1 MIGVSLFGGRCSVT
15 LPTFL
20 SRPADYTAGMSR
32 LRVAGIALLALVLL
46 GAGLWLGVTLT
57 RWAGGTST
65 PRTFNTATV
74 LQQVQTLSQLIT
86 VKYVL
91 EKVVV
96 LEVPANNLIGK
107 AVGSQDR
114 VLLLAHG
121 VVKAGIDLE
130 RLKPQDLQ
138 VEGKKIAIRLPPAQI
153 TDASLDEQQTKVIDR
168 STGLFTTFNKDLE
181 QTARL
186 NAIDDL
192 RRAARSGGILK
203 DADERAQAQL
213 EHLLKRMGFEE
224 VSFLPR

>member
-1 MIGVSLFGGRCSVT
+1 
-15 LPTFL
+15 
-20 SRPADYTAGMSR
+20 MSR
-32 LRVAGIALLALVLL
+32 LRLVGIALVALVVL
-46 GAGLWLGVTLT
+46 GAGLWLGVTLA

-65 PRTFNTATV
+65 PRTYNTATV
-74 LQQVQTLSQLIT
+74 LQQVQTLSQLVT

-96 LEVPANNLIGK
+96 LEVPANNFIGK
-107 AVGSQDR
+107 AVGSEDR

-121 VVKAGIDLE
+121 NVKAGIDLE
-130 RLKPQDLQ
+130 RLKPEDLQ
-138 VEGKKIAIRLPPAQI
+138 VTGKKIAIRLPPAQI

-213 EHLLKRMGFEE
+213 VNLLQRMGFEE